1 MRTYGCQK
9 SRGSSCVQVPEGF
22 INLFERWVTFN
33 IRKQHYVHTATPT
46 SSP

>member
-1 MRTYGCQK
+1 MGARRAEAAAVCK
-9 SRGSSCVQVPEGF
+9 CLKVLF